1 MSLRKRILEIYSSNS
16 IKKIFP
22 NYEERKEQIE
32 LTLKIADCLE
42 KNKILLAEAGTGVG
56 KSFAYLLA
64 GLVFQEK
71 TNEKILISTE
81 TIALQSQLIHKDIPI
96 LEKLLNKK
104 IKREIALGA
113 SNYVCKRKL
122 SHVIQ
127 EGSFGIEM
135 TNHLKEFYEWE
146 KQTETGIKLEYKGFA
161 SKEFWAKIT
170 READNCLG
178 SKCPNFSHSY
188 YFLEKK
194 KWQEADILIVNH
206 HLLGAH
212 LSGDKKVLPEFH
224 YAIIDEAHNFPEII
238 NKSFGVSTSLIELE
252 NLLNAIYLN
261 DKKPMLVGKLSDK
274 ALAESCKKL
283 TRQALDLGISF
294 FNQLLGEVG
303 LVFQPTR
310 VTKKLKLDGGALKNH
325 LLELKEKIDLA
336 RAELPEELEELGE
349 KELKLELERIS
360 SKLESQI
367 KILES
372 FRTQNEK
379 NFVYWVEPLEASS
392 VKSYKLNIQPLES
405 KNIFQEKFFSDFK
418 SVIFTSATLC
428 AEKNN
433 FQYYLENFGKIKV
446 ETIFLESPF
455 PYEENAVLY
464 LPKQN
469 SLRDPNQDPEGYLED
484 LVVIIPK
491 LLELTEGNAFVLFT
505 SNKLLNDVYLSLKDE
520 SIYPLI
526 SQIELGAEK
535 AKEKFLSTEGSV
547 LFGVSTFW
555 QGIDIKGDK
564 LCSVIITKLPFQPPS
579 DPLIEALIDEYKN
592 MNRNSFFE
600 LQLPRAILT
609 LKQGF
614 GRLIRSK
621 TDTGMVSI
629 LDPRMKTKS
638 YGKLVLDSLPNAKQV
653 HSFAEL
659 KKEMK
664 RLNSLKKEF
673 CLKE

>member
-1 MSLRKRILEIYSSNS
+1 MSLKRKIQDIYKSNF
-16 IKKIFP
+16 IKEVFP
-22 NYEERKEQIE
+22 NYEEREEQIQ

-42 KNKILLAEAGTGVG
+42 KNQILLAEAGTGVG

-64 GLVFQEK
+64 SLLFQEK

-81 TIALQSQLIHKDIPI
+81 TIALQSQLIQKDIPI

-122 SHVIQ
+122 SHVIA

-135 TNHLKEFYEWE
+135 MNHLKEFYEWE

-170 READNCLG
+170 REPDNCLG

-188 YFLEKK
+188 YFLEKR
-194 KWQEADILIVNH
+194 KWQEADVLIVNH
-206 HLLGAH
+206 HLLGTH
-212 LSGDKKVLPEFH
+212 LAGDKKVLPEFR

-238 NKSFGVSTSLIELE
+238 SKSFGISTSWIELE
-252 NLLNAIYLN
+252 NLLNSIFFN
-261 DKKPMLVGKLSDK
+261 DKKPMLVGKIQNK
-274 ALAESCKKL
+274 KLANSCKDL
-283 TRQALDLGISF
+283 TKKAIDLSISF
-294 FNQLLGEVG
+294 FNQLISEIG
-303 LVFQPTR
+303 LIFQPTR
-310 VTKKLKLDGGALKNH
+310 ITKKLKLDEGTLEKQ
-325 LLELKEKIDLA
+325 LLELQEKIELVKM
-336 RAELPEELEELGE
+336 ELPEELQELEE
-349 KELKLELERIS
+349 KEFKLSLEKIS
-360 SKLESQI
+360 SNLETQI
-367 KILES
+367 HILKS
-372 FRTQNEK
+372 FRIEK
-379 NFVYWVEPLEASS
+379 DPSLAYWVEPIETNSS
-392 VKSYKLNIQPLES
+392 KSYKLNIQPIES
-405 KNIFQEKFFSDFK
+405 KKIFEEYFFSDLN

-428 AEKNN
+428 ENKSN
-433 FQYYLENFGKIKV
+433 FQYYQESLGKTKV
-446 ETIFLESPF
+446 QTLFLESPF
-455 PYEENAVLY
+455 PYEKHAVLY

-469 SLRDPNQDPEGYLED
+469 SLRDPNENPEGYLED

-505 SNKLLNDVYLSLKDE
+505 SNKLLKDVYLSIKE
-520 SIYPLI
+520 EIKYSII

-535 AKEKFLSTEGSV
+535 AKEEFLATEGSV

-555 QGIDIKGDK
+555 QGIDIKGEK
-564 LCSVIITKLPFQPPS
+564 LRSVIITKLPFQPPN
-579 DPLIEALIDEYKN
+579 DPVLEALIDEYKKK
-592 MNRNSFFE
+592 NRNPFLE

-614 GRLIRSK
+614 GRLIRSM
-621 TDTGMVSI
+621 TDTGMVAI
-629 LDPRMKTKS
+629 LDPRIKTKF
-638 YGKLVLDSLPNAKQV
+638 YGKKVLDALPNAKQV

-664 RLNSLKKEF
+664 QLSSLKKDF
-673 CLKE
+673 F

>member
-1 MSLRKRILEIYSSNS
+1 MSLKRKIQDIYKSNF
-16 IKKIFP
+16 IKEVFP
-22 NYEERKEQIE
+22 NYEEREEQIQ

-42 KNKILLAEAGTGVG
+42 KNQILLAEAGTGVG

-64 GLVFQEK
+64 SLLFQEK

-81 TIALQSQLIHKDIPI
+81 TIALQSQLIQKDIPI

-122 SHVIQ
+122 SHVIA

-135 TNHLKEFYEWE
+135 MNHLKEFYEWE

-170 READNCLG
+170 REPDNCLG

-188 YFLEKK
+188 YFLEKR
-194 KWQEADILIVNH
+194 KWQEADVLIVNH
-206 HLLGAH
+206 HLLGTH
-212 LSGDKKVLPEFH
+212 LAGDKKVLPEFR

-238 NKSFGVSTSLIELE
+238 SKSFGISTSWIELE
-252 NLLNAIYLN
+252 NLLNSIFFN
-261 DKKPMLVGKLSDK
+261 DKKPMLVGKIQNK
-274 ALAESCKKL
+274 KLANSCKDL
-283 TRQALDLGISF
+283 TKKAIDLGISF
-294 FNQLLGEVG
+294 FNQLISEIG
-303 LVFQPTR
+303 LIFQPTR
-310 VTKKLKLDGGALKNH
+310 ITKKLKLDEGTLEKQ
-325 LLELKEKIDLA
+325 LLELQEKIELVKM
-336 RAELPEELEELGE
+336 ELPEELQELEE
-349 KELKLELERIS
+349 KEFKLSLEKIS
-360 SKLESQI
+360 SNLETQI
-367 KILES
+367 HILKS
-372 FRTQNEK
+372 FRIEK
-379 NFVYWVEPLEASS
+379 DPSLAYWVEPIETNSS
-392 VKSYKLNIQPLES
+392 KSYKLNIQPIES
-405 KNIFQEKFFSDFK
+405 KKIFEEYFFSDLN

-428 AEKNN
+428 ENKSN
-433 FQYYLENFGKIKV
+433 FQYYQESLGKTKV
-446 ETIFLESPF
+446 QTLFLESPF
-455 PYEENAVLY
+455 PYEKHAVLY

-469 SLRDPNQDPEGYLED
+469 SLRDPNENPEGYLED

-505 SNKLLNDVYLSLKDE
+505 SNKLLKDVYLSIKE
-520 SIYPLI
+520 EIKYSII

-535 AKEKFLSTEGSV
+535 AKEEFLATEGSV

-555 QGIDIKGDK
+555 QGIDIKGEK
-564 LCSVIITKLPFQPPS
+564 LRSVIITKLPFQPPN
-579 DPLIEALIDEYKN
+579 DPVLEALIDEYKKK
-592 MNRNSFFE
+592 NRNPFLE

-614 GRLIRSK
+614 GRLIRSM
-621 TDTGMVSI
+621 TDTGMVAI
-629 LDPRMKTKS
+629 LDPRIKTKF
-638 YGKLVLDSLPNAKQV
+638 YGKKVLDALPNAKQV

-664 RLNSLKKEF
+664 QLSSLKKDF
-673 CLKE
+673 F